1 MTQEALELFQSSD
14 GWEVGVDGSVTV
26 VKVGVAG
33 EIDTNTLSEPVIGFV
48 FGEQGL
54 MANLSLEGAKI
65 TKLDKS

>member
-1 MTQEALELFQSSD
+1 
-14 GWEVGVDGSVTV
+14 
-26 VKVGVAG
+26 
-33 EIDTNTLSEPVIGFV
+33 V